1 MMRYPLRLISSRD
14 RDSLKRALAGA
25 GVDPSGVAIIG
36 KKAETVVLRVDRVSA
51 PVANIIKHQ
60 LLSIG
65 GDAAVHRDV
74 ITGGP
79 EQSSVYIVADRNRL
93 AQLPTKLA
101 RQPFELGELGAG
113 IERLMYI
120 VEHPPRRVPLPRGE
134 IDLAAGPVVMGVLN
148 VTPDSFSDGGAFLD
162 PGAAYERAVAMVEE
176 GAGVIDIGG
185 ESTRPGAAEV
195 SAETEL
201 ARVLPVVRKLGVATA
216 VPLSIDTRRAVV
228 ARAAIEA
235 GAAIV
240 NDVSGLRH
248 DPAMAAV
255 VRDAGTAVVVMHMQG
270 TPETMQVDPRYD
282 DAVSE
287 IIAWLDE
294 RTGDLVGAGIDREKI
309 IVDPGL
315 GFGKR
320 LEDNVGLLN
329 QIGDFRGLG
338 FPVMTGYSRKSF
350 IGKITGRE
358 PAERLPGGFAALA
371 KCLAGGVTFVRV
383 HDVKETV
390 DFIKVWRAIELAGA
404 RS

>member
-1 MMRYPLRLISSRD
+1 
-14 RDSLKRALAGA
+14 
-25 GVDPSGVAIIG
+25 
-36 KKAETVVLRVDRVSA
+36 
-51 PVANIIKHQ
+51 
-60 LLSIG
+60 
-65 GDAAVHRDV
+65 
-74 ITGGP
+74 
-79 EQSSVYIVADRNRL
+79 
-93 AQLPTKLA
+93 
-101 RQPFELGELGAG
+101 
-113 IERLMYI
+113 
-120 VEHPPRRVPLPRGE
+120 
-134 IDLAAGPVVMGVLN
+134 MGVLN

-185 ESTRPGAAEV
+185 ESTRPGAPEM

-201 ARVLPVVRKLGVATA
+201 GRVLPVLSRLGPAIS

-248 DPAMAAV
+248 DPAMSAV
-255 VRDAGTAVVVMHMQG
+255 VRDAGAAVVVMHMQG
-270 TPETMQVDPRYD
+270 TPETMQLDPRYD

-287 IIAWLDE
+287 IIAWLGE

-329 QIGDFRGLG
+329 QIGGLPGPRFPRDGRLLEEIVHRDNHGARAGGAPSRRFRGAREM
-338 FPVMTGYSRKSF
+338 PR
-350 IGKITGRE
+350 GRGRVRAGPRRE
-358 PAERLPGGFAALA
+358 GNGRFHQG
-371 KCLAGGVTFVRV
+371 LAG
-383 HDVKETV
+383 D
-390 DFIKVWRAIELAGA
+390 RARGDAHELL
-404 RS
+404 